1 MIAITCPHCHS
12 WAAVDPQFASLLTH
26 CSQCWTQFER
36 KPKTM
41 NSIITPIGPVTGDD
55 TDEAIRAREAAEMD
69 QDPDHHEDS
78 EQPETDIQT
87 GPATIVKDGQRL
99 SRVRKP
105 RARKQTTVAATT
117 VIVTSNSTPAPA
129 ADQQWASAFD
139 ELERLEER
147 KAALKDQAV
156 AELKAEQ
163 KRLTDRL
170 EVIHAM
176 LVKLA
181 GVASAPLLEKL
192 APKRAVA
199 AKPTLPR
206 STKSAGKRLARR
218 SPDDIAALLGQI
230 VSAVK
235 FGQPEKIS
243 FQSKPT
249 TPCMCTTWPFLTV
262 KTRWAVC
269 SMSAAELGAS
279 APPDV

>member
-1 MIAITCPHCHS
+1 
-12 WAAVDPQFASLLTH
+12 
-26 CSQCWTQFER
+26 
-36 KPKTM
+36 M
-41 NSIITPIGPVTGDD
+41 NSIITTIGPVTGDD
-55 TDEAIRAREAAEMD
+55 TDEAIRAREAADMD
-69 QDPDHHEDS
+69 QDPEHHEDS

-99 SRVRKP
+99 SRVRKT
-105 RARKQTTVAATT
+105 RARKQPVERTVAVEAEP
-117 VIVTSNSTPAPA
+117 TPAPA
-129 ADQQWASAFD
+129 TDQQWASAFD

-181 GVASAPLLEKL
+181 GVASAPILEKL
-192 APKRAVA
+192 APKRAAA
-199 AKPTLPR
+199 AKPAVSKPA
-206 STKSAGKRLARR
+206 KAGGKRLARR

-235 FGQPEKIS
+235 ASGKEGLTAEAIRAKLNVDRKELPRAIKAGLQAKSLKSKGQKRA
-243 FQSKPT
+243 
-249 TPCMCTTWPFLTV
+249 
-262 KTRWAVC
+262 TRYFAV
-269 SMSAAELGAS
+269 
-279 APPDV
+279 